1 MDHGFFDVSIEY
13 VVPLMESV
21 WSYYISRCGN
31 DIAERWSISELDR
44 GAIWEPFKSLAY
56 SSPFWITPKTPLAA
70 AMHWGRKLGE
80 SLPTLAGFSL
90 QSLSITIW
98 YTPRPPVTS
107 HVYTERSTIEF
118 MADPVWPAGQWQ
130 DTHYRDHLANTLFH
144 QLSTANVDE
153 SKLVEGILRLP
164 SQYQEHGAFELGGT
178 SARTGPIVRLSPSQ
192 AFGTN
197 DEVFWPQPELA
208 VPASQ
213 ATQDQILSLA
223 SDPGQATPLG
233 SGAQTLPVIVQS
245 LRYQAPVGQNHPGA
259 VTNPR
264 LQSSQGNCS
273 IPHALSQRQL
283 SLGSFG
289 LTLPLPV
296 NNDATKMLQ
305 HTRIQRPSSKQQTSS
320 NTAPRDVPRARR
332 SKATTS
338 NSIDIV
344 SQSLLI
350 QVNEEAATKMMSL
363 NFEEGFFPT
372 TDELTARTEEAL
384 DDVVARHADEG
395 IKNWRS
401 TDGEALINKLKG
413 TITVLHREFAERI
426 GNALTGFQL
435 TFDTSES
442 KEEMDLRRH
451 AVVTTMLLDD
461 SFLDGHLEFQINANE
476 SRTFCVPFAH
486 LTIIDFMEHM
496 LLRQHYSRFIPFH
509 QDGKWQTC
517 IRNTICFI
525 AALCRSKMRQAVSI
539 DVTPFPSQQDK
550 DWYAAAIKDTRSF
563 TGDKETGFNY
573 FIRAVPSMLGVSNYG
588 VLAQNSV
595 E

>member
-1 MDHGFFDVSIEY
+1 MDHGFFDY

-56 SSPFWITPKTPLAA
+56 SSPFWITPKTPLGTA

-80 SLPTLAGFSL
+80 
-90 QSLSITIW
+90 
-98 YTPRPPVTS
+98 PRPPVTS

-178 SARTGPIVRLSPSQ
+178 SARTGPIVCLSPSQ

-372 TDELTARTEEAL
+372 TDELTARAEEAL

-413 TITVLHREFAERI
+413 IITVLHREFAERI